1 MRYLCLFLLSLIL
14 IYLSGCGGGGT
25 TTPSYNNPPPPPY
38 NIYGTVED
46 KGGRPISGV
55 TVSVHY
61 EGDTQELDSKQTDSE
76 GKYYL
81 WVPFSSGKTYVITA
95 TKPGY
100 QTQSTNKTL
109 PSPDS
114 QIEVNFQLQPSS
126 G

>member
-1 MRYLCLFLLSLIL
+1 PC
-14 IYLSGCGGGGT
+14 
-25 TTPSYNNPPPPPY
+25 YNNPPPPPY
-38 NIYGTVED
+38 NIYGTVTD
-46 KGGRPISGV
+46 ANNGNPISGV